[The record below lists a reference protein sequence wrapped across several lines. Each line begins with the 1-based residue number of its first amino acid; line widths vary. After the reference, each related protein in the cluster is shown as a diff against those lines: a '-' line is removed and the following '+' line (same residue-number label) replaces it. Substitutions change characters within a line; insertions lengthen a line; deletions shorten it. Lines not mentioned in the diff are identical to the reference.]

1 MQKVLSSRRFWTFI
15 VTGLVNV
22 IVYFTGRYYQANL
35 QDVTVIL
42 GFVDGLAGILIA
54 LFTVDDVNER
64 QTAERLEQARIRQQT
79 LDPVPTDTTAKA
91 QALWHTQI
99 TASYPPPGPDKE
111 TSDQDRSRA
120 RT

>member
-15 VTGLVNV
+15 LTGLVNV
-22 IVYFTGRYYQANL
+22 IVYFTSKYFSANL

-64 QTAERLEQARIRQQT
+64 QTAERLEQARIRQQYPT
-79 LDPVPTDTTAKA
+79 LDPVPTETTAKA
-91 QALWHTQI
+91 QALWHV
-99 TASYPPPGPDKE
+99 YPPPGPDKE
-111 TSDQDRSRA
+111 TADQDRARA